1 MLDLCL
7 NRNLGDNIRPVNGVF
22 QGLRLLPREYLT
34 EVSICSKYVLPICCD
49 CHCGI
54 VVRFRRLRNPAQWQS
69 GLRCPT
75 CGRQGTACRFL
86 VKFGAAGSILAACD
100 YAPLQTRRRADAQTR
115 RRADAQTRRR
125 ADAQTRRRADAQ
137 TLPDELFVAKA
148 LKTQFTAVLILR

>member
-1 MLDLCL
+1 MVNWTRKMLDLCL

-86 VKFGAAGSILAACD
+86 VKFGVAGRFSQHAITL
-100 YAPLQTRRRADAQTR
+100 LRRRADAQTR

-137 TLPDELFVAKA
+137 TRRRADFA
-148 LKTQFTAVLILR
+148 